1 MLIGNVILVLSETGE
16 LALVEA
22 NPHEYRELAS
32 MQVLDDANV
41 TWNNPAFAPPYLLVR
56 NAREAA
62 CYRLPLKEGWALPTI
77 RASRD
82 RMVRVPC

>member
-1 MLIGNVILVLSETGE
+1 MLIGSCILVLSEFGE

-22 NPHEYRELAS
+22 SPERYHELAS
-32 MQVLDDANV
+32 MQVLDDAHV

-62 CYRLPLKEGWALPTI
+62 CYQLPFEE
-77 RASRD
+77 
-82 RMVRVPC
+82 